1 MSDWVEYLK
10 DPAKNADDKNKAI
23 KKSCQLTNRDKYRSA

>member
-1 MSDWVEYLK
+1 MLDWVEYLK

-23 KKSCQLTNRDKYRSA
+23 KKKLSVD